1 MFRTKSKPRQ
11 IACLFTVLLAFS
23 TIVMARAHAE
33 DDDDAADAG
42 NRLIVMADI
51 NHDGV
56 PDLVEA
62 LPPTSESDGR
72 GILQVTLGRSG
83 SGFLPP
89 ASMPVLD
96 SKPRAIAAADF
107 NRDGIPDVIVGD
119 DDGRL
124 MLFLSD
130 GTGTLTP
137 AGDLAH
143 FDSVVSVAVADFNRD
158 GIPDIVV
165 SDWRASVVTVL
176 LGTAN
181 SSYKQGWTFPM
192 RMPGTSPHVMAADFN
207 GDGIPDLAVIYDS
220 DDGDTYD
227 VKTGN
232 GDGGFTDAPKLSL
245 VRDPN
250 SHCAT

>member
-1 MFRTKSKPRQ
+1 MFRRKSKPRQ
-11 IACLFTVLLAFS
+11 IACIFTAILAFS
-23 TIVMARAHAE
+23 TTIAARALAD
-33 DDDDAADAG
+33 DDDDAADAN
-42 NRLIVMADI
+42 NRLIVMADF
-51 NHDGV
+51 NHDNI
-56 PDLVEA
+56 PDIVEA
-62 LPPTSESDGR
+62 VPPTSESSGH
-72 GILQVTLGRSG
+72 GLLQISLGRS
-83 SGFLPP
+83 SGGFQPP
-89 ASMPVLD
+89 ISMPVLD
-96 SKPRAIAAADF
+96 SKPRAIATADF
-107 NRDGIPDVIVGD
+107 NHDGIPDVVVGD

-124 MLFLSD
+124 MLFLGDTS
-130 GTGTLTP
+130 GNLTP
-137 AGDLAH
+137 AGDIAH
-143 FDSVVSVAVADFNRD
+143 FDSIVSVAVADFNRD
-158 GIPDIVV
+158 GIPDVVV

-181 SSYKQGWTFPM
+181 GSYKQGWTFPL
-192 RMPGTSPHVMAADFN
+192 RMPGTSPHVVAADFN